1 MTRVEWTRLEGN
13 DVEAVVAMFINREH
27 PYSVRITPSKGDGGI
42 DILDRNVDGAGRD
55 VVYQVKRYTGPLT
68 NGHKN
73 EIEGSLKRLKG
84 PQSDKDEIKK
94 DPRWESLDVEEW
106 HLVTPWDPTPEA
118 ELWLQGL
125 GQTYGVKPL
134 WDGLVTVEQLAAKYG
149 DVVDYY
155 LHGGREKIAE
165 IYNQVAALFA
175 VGQPGEGRDVPSVG
189 ARVQK
194 ALGTLDHDPHYR
206 YEHRFGEGTLPPPGD
221 RPGLVF
227 SWMAADKKTGRWTV
241 VDVIARC
248 AASTQERPITVEGH
262 VRLEPGSDA
271 EKAYQDFLTYGA
283 PFTSPADTYYGQID
297 APGGLG
303 GPLEGAGISVWSLLE
318 VGDNPELYQEVLD
331 PEGKVLGGVNLNR
344 IDRSQGAG
352 GWRVVLEEEHKVFSL
367 EDWYK
372 LDDLT
377 GKRTFRLGDIVGEP
391 VAVVAPALTF
401 VAHCHPPNVRRLS
414 IRHTPPEKGSTDAAV
429 MLAPEELRTRIER
442 MAGLISMLAAF
453 QQQASSVI
461 AVPDLAGVADEQI
474 REWQFADALLRGH
487 EATVTYPE
495 DHGLVVELDAGVE
508 VSDGDTVI
516 VMPLTTT
523 VGSQRIELGDMQVEL
538 KDATVVSSQEKNGRT
553 VHVFK
558 TPDRRVHYR
567 LAPADA

>member
-27 PYSVRITPSKGDGGI
+27 PRSTRITPSKGDGGI
-42 DILDRNVDGAGRD
+42 DILDRDVNGSGLD

-68 NGHKN
+68 TGQKN

-84 PQSDKDEIKK
+84 PQSNDDEVKE
-94 DPRWESLDVEEW
+94 DPRWEDLNVEEW
-106 HLVTPWDPTPEA
+106 HLVTPWDPSPEA

-125 GQTYGVKPL
+125 GKTYGVHPV
-134 WDGLVTVEQLAAKYG
+134 WDGLVVVEQLAAKYA
-149 DVVDYY
+149 DVIDYY
-155 LHGGREKIAE
+155 LHGGRERITE
-165 IYNQVAALFA
+165 IYNQVSALFA
-175 VGQPGEGRDVPSVG
+175 AGQPGTSRDIPDVSK
-189 ARVQK
+189 RVQQ

-206 YEHRFGEGTLPPPGD
+206 YEHRFGEEPLPPLGD
-221 RPGLVF
+221 RPGLVL

-248 AASTQERPITVEGH
+248 AASILERPVTVEGEL
-262 VRLEPGSDA
+262 RLDPGSDA

-283 PFTSPADTYYGQID
+283 PFTSPAGAYYGQID

-344 IDRSQGAG
+344 VDRSQGAG

-377 GKRTFRLGDIVGEP
+377 GKRTFRLGDIVGMP

-442 MAGLISMLAAF
+442 MAKLIGMLAAF
-453 QQQASSVI
+453 QEQASTVI
-461 AVPDLAGVADEQI
+461 AVLDLASVPGEQI

-487 EATVTYPE
+487 EATATYPE

-508 VSDGDTVI
+508 VSDGDNVI
-516 VMPLTTT
+516 VLPLTTT

-538 KDATVVSSQEKNGRT
+538 KDATVVSSQEKNGRA